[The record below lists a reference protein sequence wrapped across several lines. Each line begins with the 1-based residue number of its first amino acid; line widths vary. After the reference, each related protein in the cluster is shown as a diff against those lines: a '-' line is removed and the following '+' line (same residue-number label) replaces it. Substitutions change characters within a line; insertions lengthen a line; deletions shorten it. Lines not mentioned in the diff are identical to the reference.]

1 MSAFVKADIVI
12 DSIGDFFANPF
23 NDLVGGGADMLVGDE

>member
-1 MSAFVKADIVI
+1 MKGFGADII